1 MTGFSFKRIIA
12 SVKQRLK
19 EAYNQQPEILSVLPL
34 RIHSKSEPKP
44 FEIKGII
51 HDTCERSTI
60 GHSGSSPHINI
71 PDEWTPFL
79 KAPFMLHLYET
90 TKKGIIIESLGDD
103 KE

>member
-1 MTGFSFKRIIA
+1 MIRLKRVIESA
-12 SVKQRLK
+12 RQRLK

-44 FEIKGII
+44 FEIKGVI

-71 PDEWTPFL
+71 PSEWTQHL
-79 KAPFMLHLYET
+79 AAPFMLHLYET
-90 TKKGIIIESLGDD
+90 TKKGIIIESLGG
-103 KE
+103 EE